1 MNKLS
6 FYDTD
11 NTDNQETPAPKE
23 FKYANLLLALVA
35 LALISTVAVTKNRAI
50 ANLAN
55 PCSGTPYR
63 IPVEGVKY
71 GDSKAAVLNEYK
83 MEKVQKSDLDMFLF
97 EISDSESPFE
107 NAHFH
112 FKNERLTDVIFKL
125 RNNVVAQLGGAKEA
139 FPFMLGQ
146 LIEKFGEKLIPENT
160 TATSNR
166 FTYRWPVVDGG
177 YIGLHYE
184 PHNEEIY
191 LQYACATL
199 KQ

>member
-1 MNKLS
+1 MNKLT
-6 FYDTD
+6 FND
-11 NTDNQETPAPKE
+11 TDNQEAPEPKN

-35 LALISTVAVTKNRAI
+35 LAIVSTIAVRKNRATT
-50 ANLAN
+50 N
-55 PCSGTPYR
+55 PCVNSPYR
-63 IPVEGVKY
+63 VPVEDIKY
-71 GDSKAAVLNEYK
+71 GDSKVSVLNTYK
-83 MEKVQKSDLDMFLF
+83 MEKVEKSGLDMFLF
-97 EISDSESPFE
+97 VIPDMESPFE

-125 RNNVVAQLGGAKEA
+125 RDPIVAQLGGAKEA

-160 TATSNR
+160 TATGNR

-177 YIGLHYE
+177 YVGLHYE